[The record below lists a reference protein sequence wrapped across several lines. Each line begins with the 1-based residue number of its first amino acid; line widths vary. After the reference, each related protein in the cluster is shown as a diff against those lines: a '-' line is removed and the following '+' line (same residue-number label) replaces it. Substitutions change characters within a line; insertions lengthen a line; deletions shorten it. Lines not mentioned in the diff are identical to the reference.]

1 MSRRDTTEKVD
12 IEIVDT
18 KPEGDHI
25 ERKPQ
30 VIEIGAF
37 RVVGISPE
45 DAEFYQSYPEDKRKK
60 VFRKVSKAF
69 LLSLIRGQATDSYRL
84 G

>member
-1 MSRRDTTEKVD
+1 MSRQETTEKVD

-18 KPEGDHI
+18 KPDEDHI

-30 VIEIGAF
+30 VIEIGQF

-45 DAEFYQSYPEDKRKK
+45 DAEFYETYPEDKRKK
-60 VFRKVSKAF
+60 IFRKVSTTFAF
-69 LLSLIRGQATDSYRL
+69 PSLSHDSWQ
-84 G
+84 